1 MDYQQILTIP
11 YIFNLMNILINKKNN
26 NKNNQ
31 KKIVKVNNTF
41 YLEDNK
47 QNLYLIQE
55 YMGKSFER
63 TEIEKLLDT
72 FIYFEKYKKKPIDSY
87 INLRFINKY
96 NNLHLNDPLEYDLL
110 KALQQQYVTDKSYFE

>member
-1 MDYQQILTIP
+1 MIQLYIELMNYQQVLIIP
-11 YIFNLMNILINKKNN
+11 YIFNLMNILINKQSI

-63 TEIEKLLDT
+63 T
-72 FIYFEKYKKKPIDSY
+72 
-87 INLRFINKY
+87 
-96 NNLHLNDPLEYDLL
+96 
-110 KALQQQYVTDKSYFE
+110 

>member
-1 MDYQQILTIP
+1 MDYQQVLTIP
-11 YIFNLMNILINKKNN
+11 YVFNLMNILINNQN
-26 NKNNQ
+26 SNKNNQ
-31 KKIVKVNNTF
+31 KKIVKINSLF

-55 YMGKSFER
+55 YMGKTFER

-72 FIYFEKYKKKPIDSY
+72 FIYFEKYKKNPIDSY

-96 NNLHLNDPLEYDLL
+96 NNLDLNDPLDNNLL
-110 KALQQQYVTDKSYFE
+110 RALQMQYATDKSYFE

>member
-1 MDYQQILTIP
+1 MNYQQVLIIP
-11 YIFNLMNILINKKNN
+11 YIFNLMNILINKQSI

-63 TEIEKLLDT
+63 T
-72 FIYFEKYKKKPIDSY
+72 
-87 INLRFINKY
+87 
-96 NNLHLNDPLEYDLL
+96 
-110 KALQQQYVTDKSYFE
+110 

>member
-11 YIFNLMNILINKKNN
+11 YIFNLMNILINKQSS

-31 KKIVKVNNTF
+31 KKKIVKVNNTF

-55 YMGKSFER
+55 YMGKSFKR
-63 TEIEKLLDT
+63 TEIEK
-72 FIYFEKYKKKPIDSY
+72 FKIY
-87 INLRFINKY
+87 
-96 NNLHLNDPLEYDLL
+96 
-110 KALQQQYVTDKSYFE
+110 

>member
-1 MDYQQILTIP
+1 
-11 YIFNLMNILINKKNN
+11 MNILINKQSS

-55 YMGKSFER
+55 YMEKSFER

-72 FIYFEKYKKKPIDSY
+72 FIYFEKYKKNPIDSY
-87 INLRFINKY
+87 INQRFINKN
-96 NNLHLNDPLEYDLL
+96 NNLHLNNSLDYDLL
-110 KALQQQYVTDKSYFE
+110 RALQMQYSTNKSYFE

>member
-1 MDYQQILTIP
+1 MDYQQVLTIP
-11 YIFNLMNILINKKNN
+11 YIFNLMNILINKQSS

-47 QNLYLIQE
+47 KNFYLIQE

-96 NNLHLNDPLEYDLL
+96 NNLYLNDPLEYDLL
-110 KALQQQYVTDKSYFE
+110 TALQQQYATNKSYFE